1 MFCHITTGAL
11 SGLQC
16 DLIRVEVDSSAGL
29 PCFQMVGYLGSE
41 VKEARER
48 VKVALR
54 NSGYS
59 LPASCLNVNL
69 SPASI
74 RKSGTSYDLPIAIGI
89 LVATGQIPAR
99 DLESTLFIG
108 ELGLDGDLRSVR
120 GILPIVREAASHGLR
135 KVILP
140 IANISEGSLVPDIE
154 VLGASYLSEVCEYMK
169 SEAGPERSSEDGEGD
184 SISLRKADSF
194 DIATYLNAALRE
206 APDFSDV
213 RGQDTIKRA
222 AMVAAAGFHH
232 LLMIGPPGS
241 GKTMIAKRIPSILP
255 PLTPEEALEVT
266 AVYSVAGMLKSG
278 EPLVA
283 SRPYIAPHHT
293 VTEQALAGGGNRPRP
308 GIISL
313 AHRGVL
319 FLDEMTE
326 FDRGTLDIM
335 RQPLEDKQIRIIRN
349 AGSYT
354 YPADFMLVAACNPC
368 PCGYYPD
375 MNKCRCSPS
384 QVSRYINRISGPL
397 LDRIDICCEAEAVEL
412 CNPEYTGQAPAMS
425 SADMRVRIEA
435 ARERQTIRFRDA
447 KIRFNAEMSG
457 RDIEKYCKL
466 GSGEQLLISSAY
478 ESLGLSARSY
488 HRILKL
494 SRTIADLEDCD
505 DINEE
510 HLSEALFYRTSG
522 SGYWGR

>member
-1 MFCHITTGAL
+1 MFCHVTTGAL
-11 SGLQC
+11 SGLRC

-48 VKVALR
+48 VKVALK
-54 NSGYS
+54 NSGYA
-59 LPASCLNVNL
+59 LPASCINVNL
-69 SPASI
+69 SPANI

-89 LVATGQIPAR
+89 LAATGQIPPQ
-99 DLESTLFIG
+99 DPESTLFIG
-108 ELGLDGDLRSVR
+108 ELGLDGDIRSVR
-120 GILPIVREAASHGLR
+120 GILPIVREAALR
-135 KVILP
+135 GIRRVIIP
-140 IANISEGSLVPDIE
+140 DSNINEGSIVPGIE
-154 VLGASYLSEVCEYMK
+154 VLGAAHLREVCDQLN
-169 SEAGPERSSEDGEGD
+169 APPDTAACILHR
-184 SISLRKADSF
+184 ADRF
-194 DIATYLNAALRE
+194 DIEHYLNRTVSD

-213 RGQDTIKRA
+213 QGQDTVKRA

-232 LLMIGPPGS
+232 ILMIGPPGS

-266 AVYSVAGMLKSG
+266 SVYSVAGMLGAG
-278 EPLVA
+278 EPLVSA
-283 SRPYIAPHHT
+283 RPYMAPHHT
-293 VTEQALAGGGNRPRP
+293 VTEQALAGGGASPRP

-326 FDRGTLDIM
+326 FDRSTLDIM

-375 MNKCRCSPS
+375 MNRCRCTEP
-384 QVSRYINRISGPL
+384 QVRRYINHISGPL
-397 LDRIDICCEAEAVEL
+397 LDRIDICCEVEAIEI
-412 CNPEYTGQAPAMS
+412 CHPETYAGSRSMS
-425 SADMRVRIEA
+425 SAAMRERICI
-435 ARERQTIRFRDA
+435 ARERQSHRFRGMN
-447 KIRFNAEMSG
+447 IRFNAEMSG
-457 RDIEKYCKL
+457 RDIEKICTL
-466 GSGEQLLISSAY
+466 GSAEQLLIGSAY
-478 ESLGLSARSY
+478 DTLGLSARSY
-488 HRILKL
+488 HRILKVA
-494 SRTIADLEDCD
+494 RTIADLEDKD
-505 DINEE
+505 DISEE

-522 SGYWGR
+522 SRYWGR